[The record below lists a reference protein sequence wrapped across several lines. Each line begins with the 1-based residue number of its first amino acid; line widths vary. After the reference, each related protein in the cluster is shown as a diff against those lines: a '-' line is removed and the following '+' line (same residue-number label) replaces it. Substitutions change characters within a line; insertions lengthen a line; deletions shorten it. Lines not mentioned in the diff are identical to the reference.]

1 MIIDDLNELHEYL
14 IRNPKYGYID
24 EDSSI
29 HIYGMAA
36 RILRW
41 LRLKCVFIVSALKIS
56 NEEFRREFIYD
67 IGFGTFLII
76 SENAPPQNHLTDAI
90 MILNVEIEIISESQ
104 FNLPDSERQWADF

>member
-1 MIIDDLNELHEYL
+1 
-14 IRNPKYGYID
+14 
-24 EDSSI
+24 
-29 HIYGMAA
+29 MAA